1 MIAPRRYRGM
11 ARRAPFQ
18 RWIGDVGDRG
28 FPDRH
33 RLDRGHDG
41 TCDMLRILLALYGLA
56 LGHRTRLRR

>member
-1 MIAPRRYRGM
+1 M

-28 FPDRH
+28 FPDRY
-33 RLDRGHDG
+33 RLDRSHDG

>member
-1 MIAPRRYRGM
+1 M

-41 TCDMLRILLALYGLA
+41 TFDMLRSLLALYGLA
-56 LGHRTRLRR
+56 SGSRTRLRR

>member
-1 MIAPRRYRGM
+1 MMDVAI
-11 ARRAPFQ
+11 FQ
-18 RWIGDVGDRG
+18 RRIAHIVLYAG
-28 FPDRH
+28 FPDRY